1 MHLQN
6 IFQQS
11 ALKPVNPVIPESK
24 VSQEDLWIPYPGPD
38 LDDDDDDDDDDDVM
52 EDQPEAYTGH
62 QIHYAQS
69 PVYHHQEH
77 PQYTPGH
84 YHVPQHHQHSRGG
97 DGRGGGVV
105 RAPSFAD
112 RIKQA
117 NENPNV
123 DM

>member
-1 MHLQN
+1 MT
-6 IFQQS
+6 
-11 ALKPVNPVIPESK
+11 ESK

-38 LDDDDDDDDDDDVM
+38 LDEDEDEDDIM
-52 EDQPEAYTGH
+52 EDQPEAHTGNVH

-69 PVYHHQEH
+69 PVYPHPHHQDH
-77 PQYTPGH
+77 PQHNPGH

-117 NENPNV
+117 RENPNV
-123 DM
+123 GPNPIPT